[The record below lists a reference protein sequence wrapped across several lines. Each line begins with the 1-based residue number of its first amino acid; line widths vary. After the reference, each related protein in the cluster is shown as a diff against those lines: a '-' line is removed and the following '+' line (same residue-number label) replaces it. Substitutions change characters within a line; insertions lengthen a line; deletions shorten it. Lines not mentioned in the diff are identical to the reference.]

1 MVVLFSAAVTA
12 GRTASAA
19 AAAASAWT
27 ASSAAAAAAGTASS
41 AAAAAAGTASSA
53 AAAAD
58 RMVPVDAAAGV
69 NALFA
74 NFAFEVEA
82 VMVVVVAMNAGS
94 ETAAVGASSIVAA
107 TLYDSL

>member
-19 AAAASAWT
+19 AAAAAAASAW
-27 ASSAAAAAAGTASS
+27 TASS

-94 ETAAVGASSIVAA
+94 ETATVGAS
-107 TLYDSL
+107 

>member
-19 AAAASAWT
+19 AAAAVASAW
-27 ASSAAAAAAGTASS
+27 TASS

-82 VMVVVVAMNAGS
+82 VVVVVVAMNAGS
-94 ETAAVGASSIVAA
+94 ETATVGAS
-107 TLYDSL
+107 

>member
-1 MVVLFSAAVTA
+1 MVVLFSAAATA
-12 GRTASAA
+12 GGRTASAAA

-27 ASSAAAAAAGTASS
+27 ASST
-41 AAAAAAGTASSA
+41 AAAAAGTASSA

-74 NFAFEVEA
+74 NFALEVEA
-82 VMVVVVAMNAGS
+82 VVVVVVAMNAGS
-94 ETAAVGASSIVAA
+94 ETATVGAS
-107 TLYDSL
+107 